1 MKTGIKSPP
10 KSSISNP
17 ALLGQAIAKARRQ
30 AKLTQK
36 ELCQKTG
43 IAYSTLTKI
52 ERGVI
57 RKPNIFIVL
66 RIAQITGLNVE
77 ELLNVPAITTSPH
90 PPTEIKHTPAPPDQE
105 IKKEVEFVYF
115 DLHQVLI
122 NSTMGS
128 FFRFLAAQTGQP
140 LEKLE
145 NLCRHLDLNLYLG
158 KVSHLEF
165 NRILEKELQ
174 SPPIDFLDFY
184 RTHAHVNQEV
194 LDVFNL
200 IAKNH
205 RVGLLT
211 NAWQGNVATLI
222 EHQIIPVK
230 YDVIVDSSEIGLI
243 KPYKEIYKYAQKQAQ
258 LPPNK
263 ILLIDDRLINVYAAR
278 AHGWQAITF
287 DRSKGDLKS
296 QVQKMVDF

>member
-1 MKTGIKSPP
+1 MKTGTKFPP

-17 ALLGQAIAKARRQ
+17 ALLGRAIAKARRQ

-36 ELCQKTG
+36 ELCQKAG

-77 ELLNVPAITTSPH
+77 ELLNVPAVNTSPH
-90 PPTEIKHTPAPPDQE
+90 PPSGIKHAPTPSDQE

-122 NSTMGS
+122 NSVMGS

-140 LEKLE
+140 IEKLE
-145 NLCRHLDLNLYLG
+145 SLCRHLDLNLCLG

-174 SPPIDFLDFY
+174 VPPIDFLDFY
-184 RTHAHVNQEV
+184 RTHIHVNQEA

-200 IAKNH
+200 ISKNH

-211 NAWQGNVATLI
+211 NAWPGNVATLI

-230 YDVIVDSSEIGLI
+230 YDVIVDSSEVGLV
-243 KPYKEIYKYAQKQAQ
+243 KPCKEIYKYAQKQAQ

-278 AHGWQAITF
+278 AYGWRAITF
-287 DRSKGDLKS
+287 DRSKGGLKS
-296 QVQKMVDF
+296 QAQKMVDF